1 MTKDLLVNS
10 PPKSNNVGMH
20 FDFKSFSWPTPVDQF
35 DKKDVLRMLED
46 DFIFIASID
55 LLVGQHNGVE
65 DDNLWSNLDIAA

>member
-1 MTKDLLVNS
+1 MW
-10 PPKSNNVGMH
+10 GMH

-35 DKKDVLRMLED
+35 DKNDAWRMLED

-65 DDNLWSNLDIAA
+65 DDNL